1 MKQILLTLKAAMTT
15 SLLALPL
22 SAIGNTLNKVFDI
35 NIENVYNMYIDAS
48 ASINGELTFCFQTS
62 DKLIKTN
69 LQGEVIERT
78 NNPYRYFTVLNGD
91 TLILKGHAVI
101 DINGDTIVD
110 YYGIR
115 GSYQFIAASSSG
127 IFVFQNVNVNGATS
141 SVHDFLSHKI
151 IFNASNLKGLCCCGG
166 VVYGIQPQSVESFP
180 SLLTWRNADDLN
192 SNCYQMP
199 LQIKD
204 PIGIAEFGNYLY
216 IYSNTDKAL
225 YKMEA
230 PLPQQQTVTESS
242 ADSLKIGKDTIY
254 YYEPN
259 SNFSNLIGAGI
270 SPDNIDTVVLYSLT
284 TDLYIQKTED
294 ASKKDIES
302 LVKKH
307 LPDARFK
314 WDSGQYDYRCSV
326 TTNTPELDEAVNALL
341 ADDAIVSVSKRYIR
355 KDVKDLID
363 LYPFAD
369 EVKVSTF
376 SDQLQVIYLDDRT
389 WDEANSLIESMG
401 LSFVFVDDSRTDVYK
416 SAMLKAPK
424 SMNVVSAANQLYESG
439 YFLCVRPIVLHGTKK
454 CQVQTIDHSGIPFYY
469 GEQDGAKQY
478 LYMVPGR
485 FAVRKGSG
493 TDRTQMTSI
502 IKSYCGNYSR
512 ITWLDEDYCMV
523 NTYPDV
529 AETAMEALKMLDNVK
544 WVSKQY
550 LDNTFYIHCLK
561 YSEKMTY
568 WSLDGNLTLVFK
580 DNVTDA
586 VRNSIIND
594 YNLNLVSTQTKKE
607 IVKLVYELPKTKDV
621 VSVCNSIYETGYVQ
635 YAVPNIIKERDL
647 EIQHYPATTDIR
659 VKDIKSGVNILSI
672 QYYDLLG
679 CRMDSPSGLTIVVTR
694 YTDGTIRTEKKLFTL
709 SR

>member
-1 MKQILLTLKAAMTT
+1 MRNLLHTQRIAMTLL
-15 SLLALPL
+15 SLALPL
-22 SAIGNTLNKVFDI
+22 LAVGNTVKVFDLAI
-35 NIENVYNMYIDAS
+35 DNVYNIYIDTTDS
-48 ASINGELTFCFQTS
+48 EVSFCFQTS

-69 LQGEVIERT
+69 PQGEVIERT

-101 DINGDTIVD
+101 DINGETVVD

-115 GSYQFIAASSSG
+115 GSYQYIAASSAG
-127 IFVFQNVNVNGATS
+127 IFVFQNVGNGS
-141 SVHDFLSHKI
+141 SVQDFLNGKRL
-151 IFNASNLKGLCCCGG
+151 FFASNLKGLCCSGG
-166 VVYGIQPQSVESFP
+166 IVYSIQPQSVETYP
-180 SLLTWRNADDLN
+180 SLLIWRNTDDSN
-192 SNCYQMP
+192 SSSYQLP
-199 LQIKD
+199 LQISD
-204 PIGIAEFGNYLY
+204 PRGIAEYGDYLY
-216 IYSNTDKAL
+216 IYSNADKAL
-225 YKMEA
+225 YRIEA
-230 PLPQQQTVTESS
+230 PLPQDQTVTESR
-242 ADSLKIGKDTIY
+242 ADSINIGKDTIY
-254 YYEPN
+254 FYEPN
-259 SNFSNLIGAGI
+259 RNFSNLIGAGI
-270 SPDNIDTVVLYSLT
+270 SPDNIDSVVLYSLT
-284 TDLYIQKTED
+284 TDLYIQKTDD
-294 ASKKDIES
+294 ASKRNIES
-302 LVKKH
+302 LVKQY
-307 LPDARFK
+307 LPDARFN

-326 TTNTPELDEAVNALL
+326 TTNSPGLDEAVNALL
-341 ADDAIVSVSKRYIR
+341 SDNAIVSVSKRYIR

-376 SDQLQVIYLDDRT
+376 SDQLQVIYLDEST

-439 YFLCVRPIVLHGTKK
+439 YFLCARPTALHGTKK

-469 GEQDGAKQY
+469 GEQDGSKQY

-493 TDRTQMTSI
+493 TDRAQMASI

-529 AETAMEALKMLDNVK
+529 AVTAMEALKSLDDVK
-544 WVSKQY
+544 WVSEQY
-550 LDNTFYIHCLK
+550 LDNTFYVQSLK
-561 YSEKMTY
+561 HAEKMTY
-568 WSLDGNLTLVFK
+568 WGLDGRLALVFK

-586 VRNSIIND
+586 VRNNIING
-594 YNLNLVSTQTKKE
+594 YNLSLVSTQTKND
-607 IVKLVYELPKTKDV
+607 IVKLVYEVPKTKDV

-635 YAVPNIIKERDL
+635 YAVPNIIKEREAGLHFDGS
-647 EIQHYPATTDIR
+647 TDTR
-659 VKDIKSGVNILSI
+659 VRDINPGVYTISI

-679 CRMDSPSGLTIVVTR
+679 RRMDSPAGLTIVVTR
-694 YTDGTIRTEKKLFTL
+694 YSDGTVRTEKKLFKAEK
-709 SR
+709 